1 MIASQTARIY
11 IKVFPFS
18 LKLNKGLLILIN
30 HVPLVSACSKPAS
43 RYINIFVATVKD
55 FFYTLLKYVRG

>member
-1 MIASQTARIY
+1 MASQTARIY

-30 HVPLVSACSKPAS
+30 HVPLVSAYSTPAS
-43 RYINIFVATVKD
+43 ALYKYICCHGER
-55 FFYTLLKYVRG
+55 FFLHTFEVC